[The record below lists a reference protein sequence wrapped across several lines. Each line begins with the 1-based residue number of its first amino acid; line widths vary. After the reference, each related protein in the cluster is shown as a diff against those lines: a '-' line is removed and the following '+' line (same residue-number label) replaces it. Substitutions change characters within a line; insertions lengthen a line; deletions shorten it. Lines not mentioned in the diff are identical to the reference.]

1 MKKLIHNI
9 LVVMLVV
16 VMVMMSF
23 GNQSVLPI
31 SIVNA
36 NESEIVYPFGYKS
49 SDLFVADA
57 ILGQANGLD
66 FTNISSMP
74 ILHNYTYKT
83 LAEGIIDNKWLL
95 GGSVV
100 WKMRKLV

>member
-9 LVVMLVV
+9 LAVMLVV
-16 VMVMMSF
+16 VMVIMSF

-74 ILHNYTYKT
+74 ILHNFLHFPAPSLRGHKYIIKLKSTKT
-83 LAEGIIDNKWLL
+83 LVCLSI
-95 GGSVV
+95 
-100 WKMRKLV
+100 